1 MIFYACRR
9 LTPMPKLLPSNE
21 TIQWECTSRETIF
34 SNQVIAAGTSK
45 NSSRRSIYL
54 GKISSSLECWPE
66 HGPYLQ
72 VSLSLSLSNI
82 PPQQSINI
90 IRAETSYESARGS
103 AMWHFNFA
111 FRFFFFF

>member
-1 MIFYACRR
+1 MR
-9 LTPMPKLLPSNE
+9 MLLRYNE
-21 TIQWECTSRETIF
+21 TIQEESTSRETF

-72 VSLSLSLSNI
+72 VSLSLSLSYTATT
-82 PPQQSINI
+82 INQ
-90 IRAETSYESARGS
+90 YY
-103 AMWHFNFA
+103 
-111 FRFFFFF
+111 